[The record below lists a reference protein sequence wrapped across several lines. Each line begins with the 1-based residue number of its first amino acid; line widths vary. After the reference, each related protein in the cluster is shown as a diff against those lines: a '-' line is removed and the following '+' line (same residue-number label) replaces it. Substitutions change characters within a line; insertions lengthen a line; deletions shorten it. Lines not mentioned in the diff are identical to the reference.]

1 MRLGGSLPR
10 SIDAARLG
18 KILRLT
24 RPQINRLLKLLRE
37 SASEAWLK
45 STYEVEEFCGVLVD
59 FIRTADGLSA
69 YQMAAA
75 EVDGK
80 VSAWTLTVDGCLF
93 RELTQHFFDNAD
105 FREIFR
111 EGEAADIGPDEVD
124 AVGQYLADHEEWVRM
139 SEFAWA
145 VAVRAGDASLLK
157 QAASK
162 YDKLADEVAEIVAAL
177 EADDSDLAPETE
189 AVAEAEAPEAA
200 VEAAAEA
207 GEVEGGAEAAAPA
220 SAAAPEQAGGGPEAA
235 APARAA
241 APEPQASAE
250 LEETVTALNQF
261 RAQVNQLDANKLA
274 PEVLDG
280 LVAELGKLRQLAE
293 ILQHR
298 RQAGPLL
305 ARLNE
310 ILGNYGQTIATA
322 GAVPGIEAQRER
334 ISTPG
339 RALGEVD
346 AWLDGLEQRLQAI
359 TELDAE
365 IQELMR
371 QISVAAVDNDLAA
384 IEQHSVAA
392 QERKASREQSVV
404 DLAQHLEQSAE
415 DATAAPPSADEL
427 LDRDQNALQEADEGP
442 AAAPED
448 RRRERREEV
457 SDGTAR
463 FGGETYPLTDW
474 SARGFCL
481 EPCVTDHKIGDRL
494 DVDVSVP
501 IGDGRLEFNCRA
513 LVLRVDKERRQM
525 AGIFA
530 TVDEETRQA
539 IDNYFTAAPA
549 LTGARAFVE
558 RVKSTVR
565 GTTTAG

>member
-37 SASEAWLK
+37 SASEAWVK
-45 STYEVEEFCGVLVD
+45 STYEVEEFCDALVD

-69 YQMAAA
+69 YQVAAA

-80 VSAWTLTVDGCLF
+80 VSAWTLTLDACVF
-93 RELTQHFFDNAD
+93 RELTQHFFDDAD
-105 FREIFR
+105 FRAIFR
-111 EGEAADIGPDEVD
+111 EGEAADIGADEVD

-145 VAVRAGDASLLK
+145 AAVRAGDASLLK
-157 QAASK
+157 EAASK
-162 YDKLADEVAEIVAAL
+162 YDKLGEEVAEIVAAL
-177 EADDSDLAPETE
+177 EEDESDLAPEAE
-189 AVAEAEAPEAA
+189 AVAEAEGTEAAVEVAEEAAAA
-200 VEAAAEA
+200 VEAA
-207 GEVEGGAEAAAPA
+207 GEVEAA
-220 SAAAPEQAGGGPEAA
+220 EQAGGGAEVA
-235 APARAA
+235 APASAA

-261 RAQVNQLDANKLA
+261 RAQVNQLDANQLEI
-274 PEVLDG
+274 EVLDG
-280 LVAELGKLRQLAE
+280 LATELGKLRQLAKV
-293 ILQHR
+293 LQHR
-298 RQAGPLL
+298 RLAGPLL

-310 ILGNYGQTIATA
+310 ISGTYAQTIATA
-322 GAVPGIEAQRER
+322 GAEPGIEAQRER
-334 ISTPG
+334 IWTPG
-339 RALGEVD
+339 RALGELG
-346 AWLDGLEQRLQAI
+346 AWLDGLEQRLQAT
-359 TELDAE
+359 TELDGE

-371 QISVAAVDNDLAA
+371 QISVAAADNDLAS
-384 IEQHSVAA
+384 IEQHSGAA
-392 QERKASREQSVV
+392 QERKASREEMVA
-404 DLAQHLEQSAE
+404 DLLQHLELSAD
-415 DATAAPPSADEL
+415 DATAALQSADDI
-427 LDRDQNALQEADEGP
+427 LDREESALQEVAEDIV
-442 AAAPED
+442 AAPREQ
-448 RRRERREEV
+448 RRERREDV

-463 FGGETYPLTDW
+463 FEGETYPLTNW

-494 DVDVSVP
+494 DVDFSVA
-501 IGDGRLEFNCRA
+501 IDDGRLDFNCRA

-539 IDNYFTAAPA
+539 IDDFFAVAPE

-558 RVKSTVR
+558 RVKSSVR
-565 GTTTAG
+565 GPTSAS

>member
-45 STYEVEEFCGVLVD
+45 STYEVEEFCTVLVD

-80 VSAWTLTVDGCLF
+80 VSAWTLTLDGCLF

-177 EADDSDLAPETE
+177 EADESDLAPETE
-189 AVAEAEAPEAA
+189 AVAEAEAAEAA
-200 VEAAAEA
+200 VEAAAAA

-220 SAAAPEQAGGGPEAA
+220 SV
-235 APARAA
+235 A
-241 APEPQASAE
+241 APEPKASAE

-310 ILGNYGQTIATA
+310 IMGNYGPTIATA

-392 QERKASREQSVV
+392 QERKASREQNVV

-415 DATAAPPSADEL
+415 DATAALPSADEL
-427 LDRDQNALQEADEGP
+427 LDRDQNALQEVDEGP

-494 DVDVSVP
+494 DIDFSVA

-539 IDNYFTAAPA
+539 IDEHFAVAPA

-565 GTTTAG
+565 GTTTGG